1 MPRRGSDAGSAA
13 PLKFIRI
20 DDGCCLYTLHSRS
33 RTPIPRRAQE
43 TTQVALCVW
52 VHLQRPK
59 TQAGTK
65 DLGNEPST
73 APLHRKRGV
82 GREAAAE
89 RVGESELVREPPAIR
104 ANRSCLSLRLPT
116 PDVHFGGIAFIIE
129 NSNSLSNSPPCCSV
143 FVVVIRLVSRVKVVV
158 QSGIR

>member
-1 MPRRGSDAGSAA
+1 
-13 PLKFIRI
+13 
-20 DDGCCLYTLHSRS
+20 
-33 RTPIPRRAQE
+33 
-43 TTQVALCVW
+43 

-89 RVGESELVREPPAIR
+89 RERGR
-104 ANRSCLSLRLPT
+104 
-116 PDVHFGGIAFIIE
+116 
-129 NSNSLSNSPPCCSV
+129 
-143 FVVVIRLVSRVKVVV
+143 VS
-158 QSGIR
+158 Q